1 MNILIIEDDG
11 ALRKV
16 MAKVLRMSGHQVSEA
31 EDGRVG
37 LRLFRED
44 AFDLVVSDLLM
55 PEKEGIE
62 TIMELR
68 ENNPDLPI
76 LAVSGGFATDRE
88 GPLHD
93 AEILGASASLAKP
106 FTVQEFSDAVEALL
120 RQ

>member
-11 ALRKV
+11 ALRKI
-16 MAKVLRMSGHQVSEA
+16 MAKVLRLSGHQVAEA
-31 EDGRVG
+31 EDGGVG
-37 LRLFRED
+37 MRIFREGSY
-44 AFDLVVSDLLM
+44 DLVVTDLLM

-76 LAVSGGFATDRE
+76 LAVSGGFAADRE

-93 AEILGASASLAKP
+93 AEVLGADASLAKP
-106 FTVQEFSDAVEALL
+106 FTVEEFSEAVESLL
-120 RQ
+120 RR